1 MAQLISFGNFEHE
14 PDTRGMDEATLR
26 AYLAWV
32 RAEIAQLDEREP
44 KNMASEAYEEWGDRH
59 EELED
64 LEDEILDELDG
75 V

>member
-14 PDTRGMDEATLR
+14 PDPNGMDEATLR

>member
-14 PDTRGMDEATLR
+14 PDPAGMDAETLR

-32 RAEIAQLDEREP
+32 RAQIAALDAREP
-44 KNMASEAYEEWGDRH
+44 KKMTGEAYEEWGERH

-64 LEDEILDELDG
+64 LEDDILDALDG

>member
-14 PDTRGMDEATLR
+14 PDPKGMDEAALR

-59 EELED
+59 EEFED

>member
-1 MAQLISFGNFEHE
+1 M
-14 PDTRGMDEATLR
+14 
-26 AYLAWV
+26 
-32 RAEIAQLDEREP
+32 RAEIAQRDEREP

-64 LEDEILDELDG
+64 LEDEILDELDA